1 MNDDKMHKA
10 GMAVRRQI
18 LGDAHV
24 DRAVARSSPLTREF
38 QDLIVRYGWGEIWTR
53 PVLDHRDR
61 TLLVIGTMLGIGRWE
76 EFDMHVRAALR
87 RGFPLVE
94 IKEVIIQQA
103 CYCGVPA
110 ANTAFHRTEKVI
122 AELKAEGVAING
134 DGSGPGP
141 QA

>member
-1 MNDDKMHKA
+1 MSDDKMFEA

-24 DRAVARSSPLTREF
+24 DRATDNATALTKEF

-110 ANTAFHRTEKVI
+110 ANTAFHRVGRVI
-122 AELKAEGVAING
+122 AELEEEGVKING

-141 QA
+141 QV

>member
-1 MNDDKMHKA
+1 MTDKDMYEP

-24 DRAVARSSPLTREF
+24 DRATDRITPLTREF
-38 QDLIVRYGWGEIWTR
+38 QDWIVRYGWGEIWTR

-94 IKEVIIQQA
+94 IKEVILQQA

-110 ANTAFHRTEKVI
+110 ANTAFHRVEAVI
-122 AELKAEGVAING
+122 EALQADGVEING
-134 DGSGPGP
+134 DGS
-141 QA
+141 

>member
-1 MNDDKMHKA
+1 MSDDKMHDA

-24 DRAVARSSPLTREF
+24 DRAVANSSPLTAEF

-110 ANTAFHRTEKVI
+110 ANTAFHRVERVI
-122 AELKAEGVAING
+122 AELAEEGVTVNG

-141 QA
+141 QV

>member
-1 MNDDKMHKA
+1 
-10 GMAVRRQI
+10 MAVRRQI

-24 DRAVARSSPLTREF
+24 DRATDNATALTKEF

-110 ANTAFHRTEKVI
+110 ANTAFHRVTRVI
-122 AELKAEGVAING
+122 EELAEEGVKVNG

-141 QA
+141 AV

>member
-1 MNDDKMHKA
+1 MESKKMYDA

-24 DRAVARSSPLTREF
+24 DRATENATALTREF

-110 ANTAFHRTEKVI
+110 ANTAFHRVTKVI
-122 AELKAEGVAING
+122 AELEGEGVAING
-134 DGSGPGP
+134 DGSGLGP
-141 QA
+141 AV

>member
-1 MNDDKMHKA
+1 MEDDRMYKA
-10 GMAVRRQI
+10 GMAVRREI

-24 DRAVARSSPLTREF
+24 DRATANASALTKEF

-94 IKEVIIQQA
+94 IKEAIIQQA

-110 ANTAFHRTEKVI
+110 ANTAFHRTERVI
-122 AELKAEGVAING
+122 AELKSEGVAVNG

>member
-1 MNDDKMHKA
+1 MNEEEVRNA

-18 LGDAHV
+18 LGNAHV
-24 DRAVARSSPLTREF
+24 DRAVTKSSPLTEEF
-38 QDLIVRYGWGEIWTR
+38 QDLFVRYGWGEIWTR

-76 EFDMHVRAALR
+76 EFDMHVGAALR

-94 IKEVIIQQA
+94 IKEVVIQQA

-110 ANTAFHRTEKVI
+110 ANTAFHRVQTVI
-122 AELKAEGVAING
+122 EALKAEGVEING

-141 QA
+141 KI